1 MSMEPISIEKTK
13 MIAKHYGLTPIQ
25 IKGTS
30 QVQIA
35 KKIDDKK
42 YTVISWEEFEKKL
55 NEKNLVVCK
64 AYDSCFLK
72 IMKKKTE

>member
-1 MSMEPISIEKTK
+1 MSMEPISMEKTK
-13 MIAKHYGLTPIQ
+13 AIAKHYGLTPIR
-25 IKGTS
+25 IRGTS

-35 KKIDDKK
+35 KNTNEKK
-42 YTVISWEEFEKKL
+42 YELISWEEFERSL

-72 IMKKKTE
+72 IMKKK

>member
-13 MIAKHYGLTPIQ
+13 SIAKHYGLMPIR

-30 QVQIA
+30 QIQIA
-35 KKIDDKK
+35 KNKNEQK
-42 YTVISWEEFEKKL
+42 YEIISWEEFEKVL

-72 IMKKKTE
+72 LMKKKTD